1 MNEWLHNLPL
11 MWMAVVMFTIVYL
24 AAGAILAIIML
35 LARGERAHVFKRV
48 SPGLLSPLGTVF
60 GLLVV
65 SHSVFITASTVMK
78 RKSTQFSICG
88 GIQIGF
94 AKN

>member
-24 AAGAILAIIML
+24 SAGAILAIIML

-48 SPGLLSPLGTVF
+48 SPGPAESLGDCF
-60 GLLVV
+60 R
-65 SHSVFITASTVMK
+65 TAG
-78 RKSTQFSICG
+78 RI
-88 GIQIGF
+88 
-94 AKN
+94 